1 MTPQIILDIDLT
13 QFTDEIA
20 GNVETAMVRAI
31 NRGMDKTR
39 TAAAKAVLQQVA
51 FPASYLQPSQGRLT
65 VSQYASKDRLQ
76 ATISGRDR
84 ATSLRQFAPGAMP
97 GAVAKRGIGVSVAAG
112 GRKKFIKRAFVMK
125 LRNGNLGLAVRSA
138 PGKQPEGAWKPK
150 PIGKNLWLLYG
161 PSVDQVLMSA
171 RSGGGVFSEIEY
183 ETLDVIETEFQRQ
196 LGLLEDGK

>member
-1 MTPQIILDIDLT
+1 M
-13 QFTDEIA
+13 
-20 GNVETAMVRAI
+20 
-31 NRGMDKTR
+31 
-39 TAAAKAVLQQVA
+39 
-51 FPASYLQPSQGRLT
+51 
-65 VSQYASKDRLQ
+65 
-76 ATISGRDR
+76 
-84 ATSLRQFAPGAMP
+84 
-97 GAVAKRGIGVSVAAG
+97 AKRGIGVSVAAG

-183 ETLDVIETEFQRQ
+183 DTLDVIETEFQRQ